1 MAELAPQPPKDEIEA
16 AAAQEPVQMENAPA
30 DGDRSSSSNKND
42 EQTYEQR
49 LYNYAKEDARLLRRN
64 ENYLDFQKLSR
75 MNVTHLTNEL
85 AKYHEAI
92 EKDKAAPQNMEHV
105 GDLLHRYGKCM

>member
-1 MAELAPQPPKDEIEA
+1 MAESAPQPPKDDIEA

-30 DGDRSSSSNKND
+30 DGDRSSSSKKNE

-49 LYNYAKEDARLLRRN
+49 LYGFVDTKYFSHLRYTN
-64 ENYLDFQKLSR
+64 FLDFQKLSR

-105 GDLLHRYGKCM
+105 GDLLHRYSKCM